1 MNDIMIKKMYSLIYR
16 LTAMWLPISGK
27 SKIAK
32 CLRAW
37 FGKKI
42 MLFVGKN
49 VNIER
54 GALFNTQCSL
64 DDYSGI
70 GINCE
75 LHGPVLI
82 GKYVNMGPE
91 VVIYTI
97 NHKTEKTDIIMQ
109 KQGYTE
115 PRPVTIED
123 DVWIGRRVI
132 ILPGV
137 IIGKGS
143 VIGAGAV
150 VSKSIPPY
158 SVAVGNPAVI
168 IKSRL
173 QNN

>member
-1 MNDIMIKKMYSLIYR
+1 MNKKTVKKFYILIYK
-16 LTAMWLPISGK
+16 LSAKWMPISGR
-27 SKIAK
+27 SKTAK
-32 CLRAW
+32 FLRGW

-42 MLFVGKN
+42 MISVGRQ

-54 GALFNTQCSL
+54 GATFSTQCSL
-64 DDYSGI
+64 GDYSGI
-70 GINCE
+70 GVKCE
-75 LHGPVLI
+75 LHGPVFI

-91 VVIYTI
+91 VVIYTV
-97 NHKTEKTDIIMQ
+97 NHKTDRTDIVMQ
-109 KQGYTE
+109 MQGYTE

-150 VSKSIPPY
+150 ISKSIPPY

-168 IKSRL
+168 VKSRL
-173 QNN
+173 Q